1 MKYKWKKIAVLT
13 LTAYILGISTAG
25 CGSAPAAEAE
35 TEMDAPALVVE
46 EINEPAK
53 TDTSKPASDEA
64 DTEKADNSVPAND
77 QTGVELPAQDSSDNS
92 TEEQPPAEDSPNNSA
107 DTQNSGKWQI
117 YDPDVAAAVDADF
130 EGVVYKIES
139 DSFFITPTE
148 TTLEEDGALISTSL
162 NPSVEIPD
170 EELVQVTF
178 DDDTV
183 FILRDIYDGGE
194 RHEDSDASFQ
204 NIEKEVSVALK
215 GTFQND
221 VFCADQIRIT
231 KVH

>member
-1 MKYKWKKIAVLT
+1 MKYKWKKITVLT
-13 LTAYILGISTAG
+13 LTTYMLGISTTG
-25 CGSAPAAEAE
+25 CGSAPAAEAGA
-35 TEMDAPALVVE
+35 EMDAPTLTVE
-46 EINEPAK
+46 EINEPTM
-53 TDTSKPASDEA
+53 TDTSEPAADEA
-64 DTEKADNSVPAND
+64 DTEKADNSVPVND
-77 QTGVELPAQDSSDNS
+77 QTDAEPPAQDSSDNS
-92 TEEQPPAEDSPNNSA
+92 AEDNP
-107 DTQNSGKWQI
+107 DESGKWKV

-130 EGVVYKIES
+130 EGTVYKIET
-139 DSFFITPTE
+139 DSFFIMPTE
-148 TTLEEDGALISTSL
+148 TWLEEDGAIISTSL
-162 NPSVEIPD
+162 SPGVEIPE

-183 FILRDIYDGGE
+183 FILRNIYDGGE

-221 VFCADQIRIT
+221 VFCADQIRII